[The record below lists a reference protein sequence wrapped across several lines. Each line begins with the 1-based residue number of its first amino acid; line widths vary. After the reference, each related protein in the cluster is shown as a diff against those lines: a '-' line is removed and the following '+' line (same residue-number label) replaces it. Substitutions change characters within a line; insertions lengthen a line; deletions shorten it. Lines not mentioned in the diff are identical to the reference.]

1 MNYINK
7 FNTTEEFNQAKETLN
22 TLKHFVAF
30 DVEANKIN
38 LKKVIPPLNDA
49 SIVGDI
55 VMYDNQSNKMI
66 HCKPSEYSQETYP
79 DSQYTPIGIVV
90 IPSSHTDDGKDV
102 IMSLA
107 VMSAKTPNV
116 GITTMEEL
124 SGQTSSNYYLRFGGE
139 GRELTSFTTN
149 DKVPYIASCPVSG
162 KVSDFGDVAFETI
175 NEDQSQKENWR
186 LFAFSNDMYSDGE
199 LKNPNNTSEG
209 YFKLMIDELKK
220 RAKVLFVP
228 SPYTSSGEKNPQ
240 YFQTPED
247 GGNNILTYFNGS
259 ELNKLYLSQ
268 IQGGE
273 DWKTNE
279 TINNQSGVQDF
290 PYIQCCWRFST
301 EGTKQ
306 GDWYVPTAGECGYV
320 CSKMKEIKEGYDK
333 MVEAKKSVIN
343 IIDMETMPVGFWVS
357 NYISDTYGLLFA
369 PFNSAFVSDGGY
381 KGFTSLLSVAFCRVS
396 LRF

>member
-1 MNYINK
+1 MNYINN
-7 FNTTEEFNQAKETLN
+7 FETTEVLN
-22 TLKHFVAF
+22 KLEHFVAY
-30 DVEANKIN
+30 DAQADKMC
-38 LKKVIPPLNDA
+38 LKKLPLNDA

-55 VMYDNQSNKMI
+55 VMYDNQNNKMI

-107 VMSAKTPNV
+107 IMSAKTPNV

-124 SGQTSSNYYLRFGGE
+124 SGQTLSNIYLRFGGE
-139 GRELTSFTTN
+139 GRKLTGFTTN

-162 KVSDFGDVAFETI
+162 TVSDFGDVAFETI

-199 LKNPNNTSEG
+199 LQNPNTSEG

-333 MVEAKKSVIN
+333 MVEAKKSVIDITN
-343 IIDMETMPVGFWVS
+343 METMPVGFWVS
-357 NYISDTYGLLFA
+357 NYISDTYGLGFV
-369 PFNSAFVSDGGY
+369 PFYSAFGSSLNLKD
-381 KGFTSLLSVAFCRVS
+381 FTNPNLSVAFCRVS